1 MYLYVLLSHPT
12 HLSNLQLLVSGQNNI
27 NKSPGEMWDQLILS
41 SDLHFLQ
48 DKKVVFP
55 RPLSTEDRTRHRLRQ
70 KNVFAT
76 NNQHLLNSSYKGINN
91 LILML
96 LLLCQSQYNEFN
108 ERLNYRKLSVH
119 KTVRKKRTTHPADS
133 LVNEL
138 WTNGFQKSRTCSA
151 L

>member
-1 MYLYVLLSHPT
+1 MYLYFPHTT

-27 NKSPGEMWDQLILS
+27 NKSSGEMWEKLIIS

-48 DKKVVFP
+48 DKKVIFP
-55 RPLSTEDRTRHRLRQ
+55 RPLSTDDRTRHRLRP
-70 KNVFAT
+70 FYY
-76 NNQHLLNSSYKGINN
+76 QHLLNSSYIGINN

-96 LLLCQSQYNEFN
+96 LLLLCQSQYNELN
-108 ERLNYRKLSVH
+108 ERLNYKKLSVH

-138 WTNGFQKSRTCSA
+138 VTNGFQETRTCPA